1 MARNTAYRTVNVKG
15 LGPTKMVATWD
26 QGMYIDL
33 HWFSDQGPV
42 LDVVN
47 VYDYKAGRIQDNVNV
62 SAELTEWLK
71 EHDSAELA
79 NYYRHTV

>member
-1 MARNTAYRTVNVKG
+1 MASNSAYRTVQVKG
-15 LGPTKMVATWD
+15 LGATKVVATWD
-26 QGMYIDL
+26 GGMYIDI
-33 HWFSDQGPV
+33 HWFSASGPV
-42 LDVVN
+42 MEVVN
-47 VYDYKAGRIQDNVNV
+47 VYDYRAGKIQDNANV